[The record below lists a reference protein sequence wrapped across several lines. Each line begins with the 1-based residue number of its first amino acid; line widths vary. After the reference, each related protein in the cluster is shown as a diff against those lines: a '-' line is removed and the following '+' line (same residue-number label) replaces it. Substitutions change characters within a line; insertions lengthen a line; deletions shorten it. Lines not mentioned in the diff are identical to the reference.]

1 MVDFNPG
8 AFRDVARTAVSQGTT
23 TSQPTARN
31 AQGRISE
38 HEYRAIAA
46 QYDAA
51 VRNIGPQQMEAAKAL
66 LRPWIQKNLAK
77 NDEEGAAAQLVDAVF
92 REQSFEEYQNGLSR
106 PSKRVERVRDEKKD
120 KQK

>member
-8 AFRDVARTAVSQGTT
+8 AFRDVARTAGSQATQPS
-23 TSQPTARN
+23 SQPAARN

-46 QYDAA
+46 QYNAA
-51 VRNIGPQQMEAAKAL
+51 VRQIGPQQMEAAKAL

-77 NDEEGAAAQLVDAVF
+77 NDDEGAAAQLVDAVF
-92 REQSFEEYQNGLSR
+92 RDQSFEEYQNGLSR
-106 PSKRVERVRDEKKD
+106 PSKRVVRDEKKD

>member
-8 AFRDVARTAVSQGTT
+8 AFRDVARTAVSQSTT
-23 TSQPTARN
+23 TNQPAARN

-46 QYDAA
+46 QYNSA
-51 VRNIGPQQMEAAKAL
+51 VRQIGPREMEAAKAL

-77 NDEEGAAAQLVDAVF
+77 NDDEGAAAQLVDAVF